1 MNFQT
6 GEWVV
11 HCTHG
16 LGQVKAI
23 EERSFGDNTVPYY
36 MVQIADL
43 TIWVPDDENLGK
55 RLRKPVNE
63 GEFKKLLNTLAG
75 PPEELP
81 TDRRQRNQ
89 YLVEML
95 KDGSAE
101 SLCRV
106 IRDLT
111 AHRGHRSWSEY
122 DSELIR
128 RVKKTLIGEWSFILS
143 ITPLDAEVEM
153 QKLLAQ
159 NAK

>member
-1 MNFQT
+1 
-6 GEWVV
+6 
-11 HCTHG
+11 
-16 LGQVKAI
+16 
-23 EERSFGDNTVPYY
+23 
-36 MVQIADL
+36 
-43 TIWVPDDENLGK
+43 
-55 RLRKPVNE
+55 
-63 GEFKKLLNTLAG
+63 
-75 PPEELP
+75 
-81 TDRRQRNQ
+81 
-89 YLVEML
+89 ML

-101 SLCRV
+101 SLCSV